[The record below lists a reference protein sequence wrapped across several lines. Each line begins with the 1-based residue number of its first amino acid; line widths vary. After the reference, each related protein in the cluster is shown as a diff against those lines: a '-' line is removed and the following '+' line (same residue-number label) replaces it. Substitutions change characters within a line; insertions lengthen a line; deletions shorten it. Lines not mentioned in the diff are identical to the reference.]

1 METASLADFSGLH
14 ELFCS
19 HQLESFLTLHCL
31 LFFRVEGAPI
41 QGNQDASHS
50 RYFFDFSAG

>member
-1 METASLADFSGLH
+1 METVSLADFSGLH

-19 HQLESFLTLHCL
+19 RQLESFLTPHSL
-31 LFFRVEGAPI
+31 LFFRVEAAPI

-50 RYFFDFSAG
+50 KYFFDFSAG